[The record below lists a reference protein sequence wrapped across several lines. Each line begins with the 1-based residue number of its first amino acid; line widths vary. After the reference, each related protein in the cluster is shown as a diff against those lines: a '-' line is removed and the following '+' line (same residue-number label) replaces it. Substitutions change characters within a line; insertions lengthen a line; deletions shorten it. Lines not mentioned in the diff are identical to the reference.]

1 VSDSRSGASHPRGEA
16 ERDGI
21 RLPLT
26 GLRVV
31 DTSDRTAL
39 SAARLLADLGADVIR
54 VEQTVRPLDPLTA
67 SRNANKRVTVL
78 ADADRLRRLL
88 DEADVWFD
96 TGGSGLDARTA
107 HRELPDLVIV
117 SLSPFGPTGPYR
129 DFAATHPV
137 LYALSGQLKLCR
149 KPGRPPVVAPGLLV
163 FEVASAMA
171 AYLAL
176 VAVWNRCQNG
186 VGDHVELSMHEA
198 YIQTMDTALAGA
210 SIHDLVSNAP
220 GQRRAGHPAFPT
232 QDGLVRPLVVSSHQ
246 WQALREWL
254 GNPPELD
261 DDELSTYVGRL
272 RHPDVLAKVYAELF
286 AGTITETICDEA
298 QRRNVPATPVMSP
311 AQLLASD
318 PMARR
323 GTFADI
329 SVEGKRG
336 RLPAGYWEFD
346 DVRIGFRAAAD
357 KPGPDCDAVVTALAR
372 GESPFSGP
380 RFSVAPRA
388 ASGEAPLNGLC
399 VLEFTQLMAG
409 PEAGRLLRDHGA
421 DVIKVESRVFPDQSR
436 VFGGAANVSSQFVT
450 INRDKRSVGI
460 DLRKPEGRA
469 LALQLVAG
477 ADVVIE
483 NLGPGVMDN
492 IGLGVDALREA
503 NPGIVVVSSQL
514 FGDRGPWGWWRGF
527 GSHAR
532 SVGGQTWL
540 WRYPDGDHEFAED
553 AIFFPDQFA
562 GRLQAL
568 AALAAVGAGASR
580 HVRVAQADAVIN
592 SLSELL
598 LEESLAPGTVDPAGN
613 RSRDGSPGGVYRCA
627 GEDDWC
633 VITIRDDRDW
643 AALVD
648 TMGRPAWALD
658 ERYAQAA
665 GRHGLA
671 EQLDERVGAWTATMG
686 SRDVME
692 RLQRAGVP
700 AAAVL
705 APVDLLGDPHLLSR
719 EFIQVIVQPGFDSIL
734 ADGDCYTAEH
744 LPKKQPGPAPRQ
756 GQHTREIAQDILG
769 LAPMEIDFLIEAGV
783 LETDGGESCQ
793 A

>member
-1 VSDSRSGASHPRGEA
+1 VTGVNHQGFH
-16 ERDGI
+16 
-21 RLPLT
+21 LPLT

-31 DTSDRTAL
+31 DTTDRSAL

-54 VEQTVRPLDPLTA
+54 AERTVRPLDPLTA
-67 SRNANKRVTVL
+67 SRNANKRSAVIE
-78 ADADRLRRLL
+78 DPEQLRQLL
-88 DEADVWFD
+88 GFADVWFD
-96 TGGSGLDARTA
+96 TGTSGLEARTMRA
-107 HRELPDLVIV
+107 DLPDLVIV
-117 SLSPFGPTGPYR
+117 SLSPFGRTGPYH
-129 DFAATHPV
+129 DFVATHPV

-149 KPGRPPVVAPGLLV
+149 KPGREPLLAPGQLA

-176 VAVWNRCQNG
+176 VAVWNRSRNG

-198 YIQTMDTALAGA
+198 YIQTMDTMLAGA
-210 SIHDLVSNAP
+210 SIHDIVSDDP
-220 GQRRAGHPAFPT
+220 GQPRAGHPAFPT
-232 QDGLVRPLVVSSHQ
+232 EDGLVRPLVVSAHQ
-246 WQALREWL
+246 WRALREWV

-261 DDELSTYVGRL
+261 DDELATYGGRL

-286 AGTITETICDEA
+286 AGTATEPICDEA
-298 QRRNVPATPVMSP
+298 QRRNVPAAPVMSP
-311 AQLLASD
+311 AQLLSSE

-323 GTFADI
+323 GTFADTSI
-329 SVEGKRG
+329 EGRGG

-346 DVRIGFRAAAD
+346 DVRIGFRTPATVPGAATD
-357 KPGPDCDAVVTALAR
+357 TVVAALAR
-372 GESPFSGP
+372 GESPFTWP
-380 RFSVAPRA
+380 RFGVVHRAPV
-388 ASGEAPLNGLC
+388 GGAPLAGLR

-421 DVIKVESRVFPDQSR
+421 DVIKVESRAFPDQSR

-460 DLRKPEGRA
+460 DLKNPEGLA

-483 NLGPGVMDN
+483 NLGPAVMDN
-492 IGLGVDALREA
+492 IGLSFDALREA

-540 WRYPDGDHEFAED
+540 WRYPDSEREFAED

-562 GRLQAL
+562 GRLEAL
-568 AALAAVGAGASR
+568 GALAAVGAATS
-580 HVRVAQADAVIN
+580 HHIRVAQADAVIN
-592 SLSELL
+592 SLSEVL
-598 LEESLAPGTVDPAGN
+598 LEESLDPGTVGPVGN
-613 RSRDGSPGGVYRCA
+613 RSSQGSPWGVFRCA

-633 VITIRDDRDW
+633 VITVRDDGDW

-648 TMGRPAWALD
+648 VIGRPSWAID
-658 ERYAQAA
+658 ERYKSAT
-665 GRHGLA
+665 GRHVWA
-671 EQLDERVGAWTATMG
+671 DELERHLGTWTGTLSA
-686 SRDVME
+686 RDVMD

-705 APVDLLGDPHLLSR
+705 EPADLLGDPHLLSR
-719 EFIQVIVQPGFDSIL
+719 DFIQVIVQPGFDSIL
-734 ADGDCYTAEH
+734 VEGDCHTAEH
-744 LPKKQPGPAPRQ
+744 LPKKVPGPAPRQ
-756 GQHTREIAQDILG
+756 GQHTRDIAHDILG
-769 LAPMEIDFLIEAGV
+769 LNPAEIDRLIAAGI
-783 LETDGGESCQ
+783 LEGDSAAG
-793 A
+793 